1 MTAVRRDSAR
11 SSFFDAIPGFRPVS
25 KSDAN
30 SGWLRANRLT
40 ILLLVLVVLIQW
52 PLWFGKGGWLR
63 VGELEKQLRSQ
74 ESVNA
79 KLTARNQALVGEVN
93 DLKTGMAAI
102 EERARTELDMIQP
115 GEIFVSVKGSK

>member
-1 MTAVRRDSAR
+1 M
-11 SSFFDAIPGFRPVS
+11 
-25 KSDAN
+25 
-30 SGWLRANRLT
+30 
-40 ILLLVLVVLIQW
+40 VLIQW